1 VEDELVLQQS
11 AANAARYK
19 PEIVSRPRQQEAK
32 ADSRV
37 P

>member
-1 VEDELVLQQS
+1 VGDELGLQQG
-11 AANAARYK
+11 AANAARHK
-19 PEIVSRPRQQEAK
+19 PEIVSRPRQQEDK